1 MISPRFLAAACIA
14 LVGLFATSAQAQQR
28 VNIVLL
34 PIEVSPEYA
43 NQENLIGIAL
53 QKSLSRNFNVF
64 FGDKVES
71 ALQAEYAKEDCSA
84 ETCVQNIAILFN
96 GEIVVDASLQLVE
109 KSTFL
114 SVQFRNVITGELEAV
129 VQDSCDDCSFT
140 ELVKFIDRRT
150 NNIQLKSFEGLKA
163 VPKPKREPEKEIIEL
178 TQPNSKDDDL
188 GALESPNP
196 LGEIVLGQADAPVTI
211 VEYSSLT
218 CPHCGAFHRE
228 TLPELTEKYID
239 KGLVKI
245 YFRHF
250 PFDPY
255 ATASAMLAHCVSP
268 AAQVSFLDILYTR
281 QQQWIQAEQPMSAL
295 QAIAQQVGLSE
306 SNFVACLKDQ
316 NRLDG
321 IRNIQSRAAEELG
334 VRSTPTFFING
345 DKLEGNQPL
354 AAFEEILR
362 PFLVGSVGGSF

>member
-1 MISPRFLAAACIA
+1 MSKQNQIIIA
-14 LVGLFATSAQAQQR
+14 IVAVVLVGFVAVFGIGQ
-28 VNIVLL
+28 NIGQN
-34 PIEVSPEYA
+34 A
-43 NQENLIGIAL
+43 NQNEGNA
-53 QKSLSRNFNVF
+53 
-64 FGDKVES
+64 DS
-71 ALQAEYAKEDCSA
+71 AAEA
-84 ETCVQNIAILFN
+84 ETTQAPGPVGPVGTAAVAQN
-96 GEIVVDASLQLVE
+96 
-109 KSTFL
+109 
-114 SVQFRNVITGELEAV
+114 
-129 VQDSCDDCSFT
+129 
-140 ELVKFIDRRT
+140 
-150 NNIQLKSFEGLKA
+150 
-163 VPKPKREPEKEIIEL
+163 
-178 TQPNSKDDDL
+178 DDL

-245 YFRHF
+245 YFRPF

-255 ATASAMLAHCVSP
+255 ATAGAMLAHCVSP
-268 AAQVSFLDILYTR
+268 AAQVSFLDILFKR

-295 QAIAQQVGLSE
+295 QAIAQQAGLSE
-306 SNFVACLKDQ
+306 SDFVVCLKDQ

-354 AAFEEILR
+354 AAFEKVLKPHLADAR
-362 PFLVGSVGGSF
+362 GAQ